1 MLGNLSIG
9 FKVGLPV
16 LSLLILLSVVATVG
30 YRGIVEIGESSHDAL
45 TRVAKMQHIAASIKV
60 ELGAATIAEKD
71 AILESDDLEIKSFA
85 QLFERSSERAFTLA
99 DELIAI
105 SGSAER
111 HAVHILLKQAIIEYI
126 EAARRSVER
135 SLIHDNDG
143 AFRISKE
150 QVMPLRVKV
159 EKQAVEVA
167 SFADR
172 ALSRA
177 VEENEGIED
186 AAETNLLTTMILG
199 GIPCALFTGVMVV
212 VFIVKPLRKMATSM
226 EAVAKGD
233 LSLTVDGTDRRDEV
247 GTLAKSLQVFKE
259 SGLEVRRLQEEAEM
273 LKSRAEAERK
283 QALLQLADSFEAS
296 VKGVVD
302 AVAAS
307 ATEMEASAQML
318 SATAEETTRQGT
330 VVAGA
335 SEQASTNV
343 NTVAGATEELSASIQ
358 EISRQVSTSSTI
370 AARAV
375 TEAGETSE
383 IMSRLALAAQEI
395 GDVVGMIS
403 TIASQTNLLALNAT
417 IEAARAGEAGKGFAV
432 VASEVKALAQQTAKA
447 TEEIAAK
454 ASEIQQATETAA
466 RSIDGIS
473 GTIGRMNEI
482 STTVA
487 SAVEE
492 QQAAT
497 KDIAINVAQA
507 AQGTAEVSSNIV
519 GVTSTAAETSAA
531 ASQVLGAAGGLS
543 REAEK
548 LRMEVDGFL
557 AKFRA
562 A

>member
-1 MLGNLSIG
+1 
-9 FKVGLPV
+9 
-16 LSLLILLSVVATVG
+16 LSV
-30 YRGIVEIGESSHDAL
+30 EMEH
-45 TRVAKMQHIAASIKV
+45 
-60 ELGAATIAEKD
+60 
-71 AILESDDLEIKSFA
+71 
-85 QLFERSSERAFTLA
+85 
-99 DELIAI
+99 
-105 SGSAER
+105 
-111 HAVHILLKQAIIEYI
+111 
-126 EAARRSVER
+126 
-135 SLIHDNDG
+135 
-143 AFRISKE
+143 
-150 QVMPLRVKV
+150 
-159 EKQAVEVA
+159 QAVESQNLKLRVA
-167 SFADR
+167 WETLKRSGDELAVRDGALYAGTVKLSENFDIVDNIKEIVGGVATIFLDDR
-172 ALSRA
+172 RVSTNVMRPDGTRA
-177 VEENEGIED
+177 VGTTLEKGPVYD
-186 AAETNLLTTMILG
+186 AVLRRSERYHGSTTILG
-199 GIPCALFTGVMVV
+199 ERYFVAYDPIRDIHGNVIGILFVGEKRIEFEKSLDAIARPVIWTAGSALLVMLLIAVATARSLV
-212 VFIVKPLRKMATSM
+212 RPLLRVQTAM
-226 EAVAKGD
+226 ETIAKGD
-233 LSLTVDGTDRRDEV
+233 LSVIVEGTDRRDEV